1 MQKIQLF
8 LKISNILFLISYFF
22 VSFIFSEE
30 NKVTPPINQYIYDY
44 ARVLTTADKNTLNNK
59 LKHLEEKN
67 NITFIVLVFDFI
79 NSNNVDNINFDD
91 FAEQK
96 FIEMGLDKKNNSVML
111 IISLKDKKMKL
122 KFASDYND
130 FYQIAINNVLK
141 NKIIPNFR
149 NNNFSMGIFAGVVEI
164 VNVLSGKINLFDLYK
179 FYIIIS
185 LLIIFI
191 LFIIIFLLKSNKKN
205 IKSKEDDFGVGSYGS
220 WA

>member
-1 MQKIQLF
+1 MKNIQYF
-8 LKISNILFLISYFF
+8 LKIK
-22 VSFIFSEE
+22 SFILIFLCLLIYFIFAEESEITKKANE
-30 NKVTPPINQYIYDY
+30 YIYDY
-44 ARVLTTADKNTLNNK
+44 AQILTFTDRNTLNNK

-67 NITFIVLVFDFI
+67 NITFIVLLFDFI

-91 FAEQK
+91 FAEQE

-130 FYQIAINNVLK
+130 FYQIAINNILR
-141 NKIIPNFR
+141 NKIIPNFK
-149 NNNFSMGIFAGVVEI
+149 NNNYSMGIFTGVVEI
-164 VNVLSGKINLFDLYK
+164 VNVLSGKTSFFDVYK
-179 FYIIIS
+179 FYIILS
-185 LLIIFI
+185 FFIIFI

-205 IKSKEDDFGVGSYGS
+205 IKLKEDDFGSGSYGS